1 MKSRTRLLH
10 MKPSSALFFL
20 ALLPVA
26 ALSQNSLPATPN
38 PANLG
43 EAAGLHAGAVAYL
56 QAVKASSCGY
66 AIKHSVPALSQAIRN
81 DIAPVF
87 PQAQRGEVTKLL
99 NDLAQ
104 DMQRQGEST
113 LAVTYNYYTQQE
125 RLDHNTACGFVAG
138 NAIST
143 RKLTYEAMVRV
154 ATEPDWERGIIS
166 PPSQEDGPWMDYR

>member
-1 MKSRTRLLH
+1 MVDTLEKHTILAFLLT
-10 MKPSSALFFL
+10 F
-20 ALLPVA
+20 PVA